1 VVRAPGAA
9 VIMNFTDKELG
20 LISDSITWELE
31 LVLPSE
37 CARAQM
43 LRELQ
48 SRIESYRCETRK
60 GSV

>member
-1 VVRAPGAA
+1 
-9 VIMNFTDKELG
+9 VIMNFTDKELE
-20 LISDSITWELE
+20 LISDSITWELD

-43 LRELQ
+43 LRELRW
-48 SRIESYRCETRK
+48 RIASYLSGTRK

>member
-1 VVRAPGAA
+1 
-9 VIMNFTDKELG
+9 MNFTDEELG
-20 LISDSITWELE
+20 LISDSIAWELD

-43 LRELQ
+43 LRELR